1 VHDEKPALA
10 ALDFPGLND
19 TNRSLESSIEA
30 ATITMAK
37 W

>member
-10 ALDFPGLND
+10 ADDFPGLND
-19 TNRSLESSIEA
+19 TNRSLESSTKA
-30 ATITMAK
+30 ATITIAK